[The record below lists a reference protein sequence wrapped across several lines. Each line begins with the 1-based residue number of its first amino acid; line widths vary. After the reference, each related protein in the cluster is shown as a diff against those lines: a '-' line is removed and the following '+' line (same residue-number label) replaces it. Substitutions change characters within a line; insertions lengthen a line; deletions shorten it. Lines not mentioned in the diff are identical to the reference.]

1 MNTSR
6 LAIFDLDGTLHCT
19 EKALLPAIRRAMQ
32 DLGFPPAP
40 DHRINSLYG
49 EPLEVF
55 CLELM
60 GSEKYYSEFRS
71 GIRKHQR
78 ETLPVL
84 GELYPGTLCM
94 LKEAGNSGWT
104 LSICSNAGLDY
115 IELVTE
121 ALNIRGLFAELSGRD
136 GGASKSARV
145 SALHLAAGSP
155 DAAVMVGDRYHDID
169 AARESGILS
178 IGCAY
183 GYGSPEETDRADYL
197 ALTPSDITGILRSIH

>member
-1 MNTSR
+1 
-6 LAIFDLDGTLHCT
+6 
-19 EKALLPAIRRAMQ
+19 MQ
-32 DLGFPPAP
+32 DLGFAPAP
-40 DHRINSLYG
+40 DQMINSLYG

-78 ETLPVL
+78 ITLPEL
-84 GELYPGTLCM
+84 GELYPGIREM
-94 LKEAGNSGWT
+94 LIGAGESGWT

-115 IELVTE
+115 IELVTGS
-121 ALNIRGLFAELSGRD
+121 LNIRGMFSELRGRD

-145 SALHLAAGSP
+145 SALHRAAGSP
-155 DAAVMVGDRYHDID
+155 DSAVMVGDRYHDIE

-183 GYGSPEETDRADYL
+183 GYGTSEEMDRADYQ
-197 ALTPSDITGILRSIH
+197 ALTPSEITSILDSIH